1 MNTLALLIISTAIT
15 IGLIVVCCYVLYKG
29 KE

>member
-1 MNTLALLIISTAIT
+1 MNTLTLLAIATAVT
-15 IGLIVVCCYVLYKG
+15 IGLIVVCCYALYKG